1 MEGTQAM
8 DLEAGM
14 ETEILEGCFL
24 LTCKPWFAKPDILYH
39 LKPPTHE
46 WYHSQVGGPSI
57 NH

>member
-14 ETEILEGCFL
+14 ETEILEECCL
-24 LTCKPWFAKPDILYH
+24 LICEPDILYR
-39 LKPPTHE
+39 LMPPTHE
-46 WYHSQVGGPSI
+46 WHHSQVGGLSYI